1 MAKRACLSV
10 DEVVVAIDE
19 ESEDGADYEFDDDEP
34 IMEGSDEE
42 FGEFDDE
49 LRDQIEVDEME
60 SVREECVL
68 RFSDDENHL
77 GEEEEQQPV
86 PLPSEWSNELTRVH
100 IPPFSS
106 PVGPKIDVPDTPLGV
121 FEVFHSEEIVLQ
133 TNNYARQVLGDGF
146 SRYRPLTVQEI
157 RAYFGFCMLMAIN
170 RLPATEDY
178 WKRDPI
184 YNYSPIASRIS
195 HDRFREIGR
204 CLHFVDN
211 ANLVPRGDQGY
222 DRLGKIRPLIQHL
235 LLQFQAVY
243 SPHRDVAVDEAMIK
257 FQGRSSLKQYMPL
270 KPTKRG
276 NKSMGFSRQSQWVFL
291 EI

>member
-19 ESEDGADYEFDDDEP
+19 ESEDGADYEFDDEP

-42 FGEFDDE
+42 IGEFDDE

-60 SVREECVL
+60 SVREECVV

-121 FEVFHSEEIVLQ
+121 FEVFFTPDILEEIVLQ

-184 YNYSPIASRIS
+184 YNYSLLPVASAA
-195 HDRFREIGR
+195 
-204 CLHFVDN
+204 L
-211 ANLVPRGDQGY
+211 P
-222 DRLGKIRPLIQHL
+222 
-235 LLQFQAVY
+235 
-243 SPHRDVAVDEAMIK
+243 
-257 FQGRSSLKQYMPL
+257 
-270 KPTKRG
+270 
-276 NKSMGFSRQSQWVFL
+276 
-291 EI
+291 